1 MASAGEEGG
10 RGVWR
15 EGAGGGGG
23 SGGGHVL
30 AEVLGEAILV
40 LGGFVTT
47 LPVHTWKAQEVSMV
61 LNGFARYNFFFREVQ
76 KNVPQN
82 FKK

>member
-61 LNGFARYNFFFREVQ
+61 LNGFARYIFFFARY
-76 KNVPQN
+76 
-82 FKK
+82 KKMSPKI